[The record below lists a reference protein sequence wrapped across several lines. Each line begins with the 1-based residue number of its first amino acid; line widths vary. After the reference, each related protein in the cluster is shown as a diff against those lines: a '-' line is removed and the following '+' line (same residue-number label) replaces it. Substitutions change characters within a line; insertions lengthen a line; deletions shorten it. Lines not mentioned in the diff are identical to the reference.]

1 MAKEVTLENLAAQ
14 MAEGF
19 AKQGKQI
26 DDLTKSVD
34 KHGKQ
39 IDTQGKQIDTQGKQ
53 IQDLTESVALVVKHM
68 ATKDDI
74 ARLDGHF
81 VKVHTQ
87 LSSIEAELK
96 SINRRI
102 GALEDSVG
110 NLVGFAKEVVELRS
124 RLEIIERHLGLDK
137 KVPA

>member
-1 MAKEVTLENLAAQ
+1 MPKNGKTTLEKL
-14 MAEGF
+14 EGLVGII
-19 AKQGKQI
+19 ARN
-26 DDLTKSVD
+26 
-34 KHGKQ
+34 
-39 IDTQGKQIDTQGKQ
+39 
-53 IQDLTESVALVVKHM
+53 VAGIKENM